1 VTLSEPAGIDGSALP
16 ADDRTLVLD
25 GATVELTYFR
35 RPAGAVYAKLGRGC
49 PGSTNGS
56 RMRSRPSRLSGR
68 TRVLGPPTG
77 STERSTGAK
86 QERMVL
92 CRAAMRQPFCAAA
105 PRWSPHLITSY
116 STMSRC
122 RWTNLSTSF
131 DTGEPRSSW
140 SGKVNGL
147 RFQRPIGGIRA
158 EFTLIDSALPAAGRF
173 KLMPMRRPDLICQ
186 PVQPA
191 DEVVRA
197 PAS

>member
-1 VTLSEPAGIDGSALP
+1 VVTLSEPAGIDDSARP

-25 GATVELTYFR
+25 DATVEYFR
-35 RPAGAVYAKLGRGC
+35 RPDGAVYVKLG
-49 PGSTNGS
+49 PGSPGFNELLSDAIT
-56 RMRSRPSRLSGR
+56 PLRLSGR
-68 TRVLGPPTG
+68 TRVLCPPTG

-92 CRAAMRQPFCAAA
+92 CRAGRQPFCAAA